1 MTERKPISL
10 KPSDA
15 VRSSLLELISINRFA
30 PKRSATDMKVLYH
43 PIRSLPR
50 SVRSGIETA
59 STDSIVGKGSRELS
73 RFLLLDSLCALEAL
87 PEVSKIKRAK
97 KELIQV
103 GKNLDGALRTHLE
116 DKIKGYALYAP
127 IYPLPDAEWTQL
139 WFWDEETKDT
149 TTGIL
154 GSVGLPATFIG
165 VLIASSLLSL
175 DDGILGSI
183 NKDLQTEYDMG
194 ISDLRQYLT
203 NLEFMRSE
211 FA

>member
-1 MTERKPISL
+1 MTKHVSL

-30 PKRSATDMKVLYH
+30 PRRSVSEMKDLYH

-50 SVRSGIETA
+50 SVKSGIEAA
-59 STDSIVGKGSRELS
+59 SNDSAVGKGSRELS
-73 RFLLLDSLCALEAL
+73 RFLMLDALRVLEET
-87 PEVSKIKRAK
+87 PEISKIKQVK
-97 KELIQV
+97 KDLIKI

-116 DKIKGYALYAP
+116 VRIKGYALYEP
-127 IYPLPDAEWTQL
+127 IYPLPDAEWTLL
-139 WFWDEETKDT
+139 WFWDEENKDV

-154 GSVGLPATFIG
+154 GSIGFPATFLG
-165 VLIASSLLSL
+165 VMIAASLLTL
-175 DDGILGSI
+175 DEGILGSI

-194 ISDLRQYLT
+194 IRDLRQYLT

-211 FA
+211 FT